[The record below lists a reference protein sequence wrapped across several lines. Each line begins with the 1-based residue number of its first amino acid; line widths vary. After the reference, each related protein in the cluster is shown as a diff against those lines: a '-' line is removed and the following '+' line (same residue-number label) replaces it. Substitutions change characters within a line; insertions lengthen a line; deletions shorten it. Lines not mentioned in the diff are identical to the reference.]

1 MSKPVKV
8 VKKVEQKFYEDGS
21 SIETNYAPDPRM
33 VVGYDYVDGEFA
45 PLCGSIED
53 MLIAEEEQGA
63 EACHWELVSMMHC
76 TVEEEVSTEDS
87 LESLL
92 DAYLN
97 HSITPQQKGN

>member
-53 MLIAEEEQGA
+53 MLIA
-63 EACHWELVSMMHC
+63 
-76 TVEEEVSTEDS
+76 
-87 LESLL
+87 
-92 DAYLN
+92 
-97 HSITPQQKGN
+97 